1 MALSAF
7 DDKNSP
13 PDAAAVAA
21 VLGRTASLWTRLKD
35 GLGAEFE
42 GLAEEWTFAGKAYG
56 WSLRLKRKKRAI
68 VYLTPHQR
76 HFVASFAL
84 GEKACRAARAA
95 GLNASTLAV
104 LDTAPRYVEGR
115 AVRIPVRRG
124 VDVEQVI
131 RLARVK
137 MAH

>member
-56 WSLRLKRKKRAI
+56 WSLRLKQKKRAI

-84 GEKACRAARAA
+84 GEKACHAARAA